1 MNTSDANRL
10 MKLAKLCEQ
19 IAIHIGTA
27 NIKKQFGQAEMH
39 DERIRKYVRWSV
51 GASYAI
57 QLELLGIQA
66 RAKYQSTYVTA
77 G

>member
-1 MNTSDANRL
+1 MTTQEAARL
-10 MKLAKLCEQ
+10 MKLSKLCER

-27 NIKKQFGQAEMH
+27 NIKKQFGQGEMH

-57 QLELLGIQA
+57 QLELIGIQA
-66 RAKYQSTYVTA
+66 RAKYQRPM
-77 G
+77 